1 MKCTGDKKKTYP
13 CAQTKATL
21 LGKRDILRRAE
32 CPTAGSRAV
41 VCFVESLASPLEL
54 LVHGQ
59 QVLDSGELTGVLAD
73 EEDDVLH
80 LHAAL
85 ASDGHGLVRHFR
97 DELDHQ
103 VLQDVHRLRV
113 RVLVVPETVH
123 HAPELLG
130 EEPLPAAVAHVRAGA
145 SLLHLLVEAG
155 LVLFVRH
162 SVGAG
167 ETHRLLS
174 PMQLPT
180 QSHTEHGVPFGPS

>member
-1 MKCTGDKKKTYP
+1 M
-13 CAQTKATL
+13 
-21 LGKRDILRRAE
+21 
-32 CPTAGSRAV
+32 GSRAV
-41 VCFVESLASPLEL
+41 VSFVESLAGSLEL

-59 QVLDSGELTGVLAD
+59 QVLDSGELPGILAD

-80 LHAAL
+80 LDAAL
-85 ASDGHGLVRHFR
+85 ASDGHGFVRHFR
-97 DELDHQ
+97 DELYHQ

-130 EEPLPAAVAHVRAGA
+130 EEPLPAAVAHIRAGA
-145 SLLHLLVEAG
+145 SLLHLLVEAR

-167 ETHRLLS
+167 ERTHRLLS
-174 PMQLPT
+174 PMQLPA
-180 QSHTEHGVPFGPS
+180 QSYTEHGVTFGVSEGKNSHSGKVKPLTVQLSEETPAVCAVDFRLPR